1 MSAVV
6 DFVEELKSKYGGVI
20 SFKKICADEGI
31 TAVKTRL
38 EDGVNAFS
46 VADKS
51 HKVIVLNEKLS
62 YWERRDWAFHEL
74 WHVLKSASQSKKEEA
89 RADLFAALC
98 RIQAIH
104 DDDTIDSLC
113 ERYNVSPRLAK
124 IRMEFE
130 RKRLMEG

>member
-6 DFVEELKSKYGGVI
+6 DFVEQLKEKYGGVI
-20 SFKKICADEGI
+20 SFNKICTDEGI
-31 TAVKTRL
+31 VAVKANL
-38 EDGVNAFS
+38 EEGVNAFS
-46 VADKS
+46 VVDKN
-51 HKVIVLNEKLS
+51 HKVIVLNQNLT

-98 RIQAIH
+98 RINGVRQ
-104 DDDTIDSLC
+104 DDTIDSLC
-113 ERYNVSPRLAK
+113 ERYNVSPKLAK
-124 IRMEFE
+124 VRIEFE

>member
-1 MSAVV
+1 MSTVV
-6 DFVEELKSKYGGVI
+6 DFIDQLKEKYGGVV
-20 SFKKICADEGI
+20 SFKKICEDEGI

-38 EDGVNAFS
+38 DDGINAFS
-46 VADKS
+46 VVNKS

-62 YWERRDWAFHEL
+62 YWQRRDWAFHEL

-89 RADLFAALC
+89 KADLFAALC
-98 RIQAIH
+98 RIQGVRE
-104 DDDTIDSLC
+104 DDTMDSLC
-113 ERYNVSPRLAK
+113 ERYNVSPKLAK

>member
-6 DFVEELKSKYGGVI
+6 DFVEELKEKYDGVI

-31 TAVKTRL
+31 LAVKTRL

-46 VADKS
+46 VADKN
-51 HKVIVLNEKLS
+51 HKVIVLNERLS

-74 WHVLKSASQSKKEEA
+74 WHVLKSAAKSKKDES

-98 RIQAIH
+98 RIPAIKE
-104 DDDTIDSLC
+104 DDTLDSIC
-113 ERYNVSPRLAK
+113 ERNNVSPKLAK
-124 IRMEFE
+124 VRMEFE
-130 RKRLMEG
+130 RKRLMVG

>member
-6 DFVEELKSKYGGVI
+6 DFVEDLKQKYGGVI
-20 SFKKICADEGI
+20 SFRRICADEGI

-46 VADKS
+46 VADKN
-51 HKVIVLNEKLS
+51 HKVIVLNERLS

-74 WHVLKSASQSKKEEA
+74 WHILKSASQSKKEET

-98 RIQAIH
+98 RIQAVRQ
-104 DDDTIDSLC
+104 DDTMESLC
-113 ERYNVSPRLAK
+113 EKYNVSPKLAK

-130 RKRLMEG
+130 RRRLMEG